1 MPNKNFRRSYEK
13 LYKRLCEELDTAPL
27 EVKDFSDNEL
37 LQSIKELLIKW
48 ECTPLTEKELQMEL
62 I

>member
-13 LYKRLCEELDTAPL
+13 LYKRLCKELDTPAL
-27 EVKDFSDNEL
+27 EVKDFSDHEL
-37 LQSIKELLIKW
+37 LQNINELLIKW
-48 ECTPLTEKELQMEL
+48 ECTPLTKEELQMEL